1 MSNYWCQQ
9 NNYNGKVFIDSIF
22 AVRKILIFKHF
33 KICNHINGLI
43 SHNLTES
50 FIKLKISA
58 VYLYLKDYADIIILD
73 SFVSFEMY
81 LKTQIP

>member
-1 MSNYWCQQ
+1 MATFF
-9 NNYNGKVFIDSIF
+9 FIGSIF
-22 AVRKILIFKHF
+22 AVRKFLIFKKLKNF
-33 KICNHINGLI
+33 DHIHGLI
-43 SHNLTES
+43 LHNLTES
-50 FIKLKISA
+50 FIKLKTSA